1 MALRAQR
8 LQAHGLAVERGALGA
23 PRRSPVQFAH
33 RLRLILPAVDHT
45 APAILDLGLLL
56 FLAALAG
63 RGARAL
69 GLPAVIGYLLVGVL
83 VSPFTP
89 GYVANR
95 DQLSVLADIGV
106 VLLLF
111 EVGIEINP
119 LRLAREGRR
128 LLLLAP
134 LQVAVTWILS
144 AAACIALGMAPAGA
158 ALIGLSIAMSSS
170 VVVVN
175 ITRSRRRTTNR
186 ITDEE
191 LLGWSVIQDLVGV
204 SAALVLVVVLGIGGR
219 SGLVAVGGVI
229 AFVVLAAV
237 AASLLPWL
245 LRRLQ
250 AEHDL
255 FLLVSVASGLLLAGV
270 GSRYFG
276 IPLALAAFVAGLA
289 ITESPVAA
297 EARQRLLPFRDLFAV
312 MFFVALGTVIDP
324 NTLPRA
330 LPWLVAFLA
339 MVVVGKVLVV
349 WIMARFGRLGA
360 RTLQLAVGLGQVGEF
375 SYVLGAIALS
385 ARLITPQVSSGLVGA
400 VVVSIAASSILVRIA
415 HRPNSREP
423 ATVQ

>member
-1 MALRAQR
+1 
-8 LQAHGLAVERGALGA
+8 
-23 PRRSPVQFAH
+23 
-33 RLRLILPAVDHT
+33 VDHT

-95 DQLSVLADIGV
+95 EQLSILADVGV

-128 LLLLAP
+128 LLWLSP
-134 LQVAVTWILS
+134 VQVAVTWLLS
-144 AAACIALGMAPAGA
+144 AAACYALGVGAAGA
-158 ALIGLSIAMSSS
+158 AMIGLSIAMSSS

-175 ITRSRRRTTNR
+175 ITRSRRRTTDR
-186 ITDEE
+186 RTDEV
-191 LLGWSVIQDLVGV
+191 LLGWSLIQDLVGV
-204 SAALVLVVVLGIGGR
+204 SAAIVLVVVLGIGGR
-219 SGLVAVGGVI
+219 SGVVAIAGVVAFAALSVI
-229 AFVVLAAV
+229 AAFV
-237 AASLLPWL
+237 LPWL

-250 AEHDL
+250 TEHDL
-255 FLLVSVASGLLLAGV
+255 FLLVSVASGLLVAGV
-270 GSRYFG
+270 GSRFFG
-276 IPLALAAFVAGLA
+276 VPLALAAFVAGLA

-312 MFFVALGTVIDP
+312 MFFVALGTVVDP
-324 NTLPRA
+324 RDVLRA
-330 LPWLVAFLA
+330 MPWLAAFLA
-339 MVVVGKVLVV
+339 LVVFGKVLVV
-349 WIMARFGRLGA
+349 WLLARFSHLGA

-375 SYVLGAIALS
+375 SYVLGALALG
-385 ARLITPQVSSGLVGA
+385 AGLITKEVSAGLIGA
-400 VVVSIAASSILVRIA
+400 VVVSIAASSILVRLA
-415 HRPNSREP
+415 GKP
-423 ATVQ
+423 AAAA